1 MTETKNSD
9 MGALL
14 RDKAQLVDSML
25 KTLLTEQTKI
35 DPSLK
40 QAMSYSLFAPGKRIR
55 SALVLWCCEVVSSSI
70 NRNAEIAAAAIE
82 MVHTYSLIHDDLP
95 AMDDDDFRRGQP
107 TCHKAFDEATAI
119 LAGDGLLTFAFKAL
133 STHVAEPN
141 LVIRLIGQ
149 LAEAAGPAGMIAGQI
164 ADLNAER
171 TTPSIETLEGIHINK
186 TAKMFQC
193 ASAMG
198 AICGGANDRQLMC
211 LREYGLKIGLGYQIA
226 DDILDVSASSEQ
238 LGKTA
243 GKDSKAGKATYP
255 ALIGM
260 GKSKQIAEKLAH
272 EAVATLGLFGEE
284 ADPLRQLAIAL
295 VKRTK

>member
-1 MTETKNSD
+1 
-9 MGALL
+9 
-14 RDKAQLVDSML
+14 
-25 KTLLTEQTKI
+25 
-35 DPSLK
+35 
-40 QAMSYSLFAPGKRIR
+40 
-55 SALVLWCCEVVSSSI
+55 
-70 NRNAEIAAAAIE
+70 
-82 MVHTYSLIHDDLP
+82 
-95 AMDDDDFRRGQP
+95 
-107 TCHKAFDEATAI
+107 
-119 LAGDGLLTFAFKAL
+119 
-133 STHVAEPN
+133 
-141 LVIRLIGQ
+141 
-149 LAEAAGPAGMIAGQI
+149 
-164 ADLNAER
+164 
-171 TTPSIETLEGIHINK
+171 
-186 TAKMFQC
+186 
-193 ASAMG
+193 
-198 AICGGANDRQLMC
+198 MC